1 MNDYTAMAGL
11 MAIFG
16 IFFVFIAGI
25 ALVTYILSAIGLY
38 TMAVNRNIENPWLAW
53 IPIVQLYIVGKLIG
67 ELKVINYDVP
77 QPEIV
82 LPISAIVAAVGSGI
96 PVIGFFITIACTVI
110 YFFALYRLFYLYKPD
125 KAQLYIILSIVLPF
139 MGPVFM
145 FMLRNE
151 KANVE
156 IV

>member
-1 MNDYTAMAGL
+1 MDEYA
-11 MAIFG
+11 AIGG
-16 IFFVFIAGI
+16 IMTILGMFFIIISGI

-38 TMAVNRNIENPWLAW
+38 TMAVNRNIENPWIAW

-151 KANVE
+151 KPNLEV
-156 IV
+156 V

>member
-1 MNDYTAMAGL
+1 MDEYA
-11 MAIFG
+11 AIGG
-16 IFFVFIAGI
+16 IMTILGMFFIIISGI

-38 TMAVNRNIENPWLAW
+38 TMAVNRNIENPWIAW

-67 ELKVINYDVP
+67 ELKVINYEVP

-151 KANVE
+151 KPNLEV
-156 IV
+156 V